1 MEGGNIMNLGRKNL
15 SSKDSKDIL
24 IELTVNSKIQEK
36 ERKKMVDNL
45 SLALN
50 NENFTTKK
58 KRKSK

>member
-1 MEGGNIMNLGRKNL
+1 MNLGRKNL